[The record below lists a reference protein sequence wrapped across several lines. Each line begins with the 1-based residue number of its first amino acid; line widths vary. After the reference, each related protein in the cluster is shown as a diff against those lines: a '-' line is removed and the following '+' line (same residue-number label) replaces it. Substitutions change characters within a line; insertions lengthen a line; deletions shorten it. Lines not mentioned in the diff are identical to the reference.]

1 MDFSLSAT
9 QQQLTELAT
18 RLFTDQ
24 ATQPRLRAVDATGY
38 HDTELWTQL
47 AETGLL
53 GIQLTEVQGGV
64 GEDFETL
71 CVFLEQAAQAVAP
84 VPLLEVL
91 VGGALPLLA
100 LDNAPVLEALL
111 PKLVAGEV
119 VLTSATAEPR
129 QIDLLDVSTRAELV
143 DGQWR
148 LSGCKHRV
156 AVANLPGMCWTLAR
170 YTDGVGVFLF
180 DLQSAGIERQQQTMT
195 TGEYVFTLT
204 LQDVSANLLV
214 NAAATPA
221 FVDSAQL
228 HLFAAAT
235 AMAVGVCSAM
245 TRMGA
250 EYTSER
256 EQFGRPIATFQ
267 AVAHAL
273 ADCHIDTQCL
283 RGLVEQAVSRLNR
296 PGDIALATEAVLAAS
311 VYACD
316 ALHPGRRAPVGGGW
330 GAAGPG
336 GRAGPQ
342 APRVSHAV
350 QQVHGGTGV
359 DRDYPL
365 FRYCLLAK
373 KLELVLGGQSAL
385 LARLGAI
392 IAKGM
397 THSSPLKK
405 KGARIMIRAPFF
417 CLLLRARQD

>member
-1 MDFSLSAT
+1 MDISLSAT

-38 HDTELWTQL
+38 HDTDLWTQL

-316 ALHPGRRAPVGGGW
+316 ALH
-330 GAAGPG
+330 
-336 GRAGPQ
+336 
-342 APRVSHAV
+342 RVSHAV

-392 IAKGM
+392 IAKG
-397 THSSPLKK
+397 
-405 KGARIMIRAPFF
+405 
-417 CLLLRARQD
+417 

>member
-38 HDTELWTQL
+38 HDTELWAQL

-53 GIQLTEVQGGV
+53 GIQLTEAQGGV

-71 CVFLEQAAQAVAP
+71 CVFLERAAQAVAP
-84 VPLLEVL
+84 VPMLEVL
-91 VGGALPLLA
+91 VGGALPLLVLGNA
-100 LDNAPVLEALL
+100 SVLDVLW
-111 PKLVAGEV
+111 PKLAAGEV
-119 VLTSATAEPR
+119 VFTSATAETR
-129 QIDLLDVSTRAELV
+129 QSELLDVNTQAQLV
-143 DGQWR
+143 DGQWQ

-156 AVANLPGMCWTLAR
+156 AVADRPGVCWTLAR
-170 YTDGVGVFLF
+170 YPDGVGVFLF
-180 DLQSAGIERQQQTMT
+180 DLQSAGIERQQQTTT
-195 TGEYVFTLT
+195 TGEHVFTLT
-204 LQDVSANLLV
+204 LQNVSANLLV
-214 NAAATPA
+214 SAAATPA
-221 FVDSAQL
+221 FVDNAQL
-228 HLFAAAT
+228 HLYAAAT

-273 ADCHIDTQCL
+273 ADCHIDTECL
-283 RGLVEQAVSRLNR
+283 RGLMEQAVSRLSR
-296 PGDIALATEAVLAAS
+296 PGDVALATEAVLAAS
-311 VYACD
+311 AYACE
-316 ALHPGRRAPVGGGW
+316 ALH
-330 GAAGPG
+330 
-336 GRAGPQ
+336 
-342 APRVSHAV
+342 RVSHAV

-385 LARLGAI
+385 LARLGGL
-392 IAKGM
+392 IANG
-397 THSSPLKK
+397 
-405 KGARIMIRAPFF
+405 
-417 CLLLRARQD
+417 